1 MSARALITV
10 PPVVRAGEVVEI
22 RTLIA
27 HPMETGHRADSNGQV
42 VPRRIIRRFS
52 CRLDGQVVFSA
63 ELHPAIAANPLV
75 AFALRAQASGTLE
88 FLWEG
93 DEGFAHRQTATLRV
107 A

>member
-1 MSARALITV
+1 MGTRAIVTV
-10 PPVVRAGEVVEI
+10 PPVARAGQVIEV

-42 VPRRIIRRFS
+42 MPRRIIRRFS
-52 CRLDGQVVFSA
+52 CRLDGQLVFSA

-93 DEGFAHRQTATLRV
+93 DEGFSHRQTAALRV

>member
-1 MSARALITV
+1 MGTRAIVTV
-10 PPVVRAGEVVEI
+10 PPVARAGQVIEV

-42 VPRRIIRRFS
+42 MPRRIIRRFS
-52 CRLDGQVVFSA
+52 CRLDGQLVFSA
-63 ELHPAIAANPLV
+63 ELHPAIAANPLI

-93 DEGFAHRQTATLRV
+93 DEGFSHRQTAALRV

>member
-63 ELHPAIAANPLV
+63 ELHPAIAANPLI

-93 DEGFAHRQTATLRV
+93 DEGFAHRQTAALRV

>member
-1 MSARALITV
+1 MSTRALITV
-10 PPVVRAGEVVEI
+10 PPVVRPGEVIEI

-63 ELHPAIAANPLV
+63 ELHPAIAANPLIT
-75 AFALRAQASGTLE
+75 FHLRAQASGMLE

-93 DEGFAHRQTATLRV
+93 DEGFAHRQTAALRV
-107 A
+107 T

>member
-1 MSARALITV
+1 MGTRAIVTV
-10 PPVVRAGEVVEI
+10 PPVARAGQVIEV

-52 CRLDGQVVFSA
+52 CRLDGQLVFSA

-93 DEGFAHRQTATLRV
+93 DEGFSHRQTAALRV

>member
-1 MSARALITV
+1 MGTRAIVTV
-10 PPVVRAGEVVEI
+10 PPVARAGQVIEV

-52 CRLDGQVVFSA
+52 CRLDGQLVFSA
-63 ELHPAIAANPLV
+63 QLHPAIAANPLV

-93 DEGFAHRQTATLRV
+93 DEGFSHRQTAALRV

>member
-1 MSARALITV
+1 MGTRAIVTV
-10 PPVVRAGEVVEI
+10 PPVARAGQVIEV

-52 CRLDGQVVFSA
+52 CRLDGQLVFSA
-63 ELHPAIAANPLV
+63 ELHPAIAANPLI

-93 DEGFAHRQTATLRV
+93 DEGFSHRQTAALRV

>member
-1 MSARALITV
+1 
-10 PPVVRAGEVVEI
+10 
-22 RTLIA
+22 
-27 HPMETGHRADSNGQV
+27 V

-63 ELHPAIAANPLV
+63 ELHPAIAANPLIT
-75 AFALRAQASGTLE
+75 FHFRAQASGMLE

-107 A
+107 T